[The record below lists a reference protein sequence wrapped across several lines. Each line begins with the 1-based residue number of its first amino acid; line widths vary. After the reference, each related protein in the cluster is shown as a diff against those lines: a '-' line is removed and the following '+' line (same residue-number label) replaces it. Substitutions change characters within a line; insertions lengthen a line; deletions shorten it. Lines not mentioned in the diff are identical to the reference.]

1 MENTD
6 RKRKTIFPV
15 EEGKR
20 RIKLTIA
27 YNGASF
33 HGWQRQLSARS
44 VQQEIE
50 EALGRIVKEPV
61 TIHGSGRTDKGVH
74 AFGQVAHF
82 DTSNHSV
89 PVEAFALAINHLLS
103 HEIRILQSEQVDET
117 FHARFSS
124 REREYRYVIKRN
136 RDFTP
141 FDADR
146 VCRVRSIPPVNLLNE
161 YAKALVGVHDFTAFC
176 SADDQSLSKV
186 RDVYESKFVY
196 DYFFVQQAEPCL
208 YCEGERFHDASGQV
222 DGWNDAP
229 AGRNAA
235 AFMEDERN
243 PRIERPSNG
252 LAYSSSRRAVSLQDN
267 IWNMIR

>member
-6 RKRKTIFPV
+6 RIRKTIFPI
-15 EEGKR
+15 EDGKR

-27 YNGASF
+27 YNGAAF

-124 REREYRYVIKRN
+124 REREYRYVIKTN

-196 DYFFVQQAEPCL
+196 DYFLSNKPNLVYIVRA
-208 YCEGERFHDASGQV
+208 
-222 DGWNDAP
+222 N
-229 AGRNAA
+229 
-235 AFMEDERN
+235 AFMMHQVRSMVGTMLQLGETQQPSWRMKEILESKDRLMALRTA
-243 PRIERPSNG
+243 PPDGLYLYRITYG
-252 LAYSSSRRAVSLQDN
+252 T
-267 IWNMIR
+267 